1 MLRSHHRLVCTV
13 AELICGI
20 APFAVDAQESQT
32 DHDTERAAPRFTTVE
47 VFGSAPD
54 AGFFSINN
62 RRMMAGTYIQVVG
75 PEEGREVGFAL
86 LDRFLHPIDFENAHN
101 VILTG
106 VNDRGV
112 IVGHANF
119 TSGNP
124 EIGFRYS
131 RGKLER

>member
-1 MLRSHHRLVCTV
+1 
-13 AELICGI
+13 
-20 APFAVDAQESQT
+20 
-32 DHDTERAAPRFTTVE
+32 
-47 VFGSAPD
+47 
-54 AGFFSINN
+54 
-62 RRMMAGTYIQVVG
+62 MMAGTYIQAVG

-86 LDRFLHPIDFENAHN
+86 ENAHN